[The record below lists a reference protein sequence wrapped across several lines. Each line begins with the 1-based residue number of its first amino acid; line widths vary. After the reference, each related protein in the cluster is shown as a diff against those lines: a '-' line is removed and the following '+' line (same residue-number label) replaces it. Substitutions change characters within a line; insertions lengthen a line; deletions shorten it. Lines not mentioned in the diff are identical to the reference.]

1 MATLLWENSLEKY
14 LTKELQAVSLS
25 MFRKNFIGIFH
36 GSLSAKTAEGKFII
50 NKRESIFDKLNKS
63 DLIELYS
70 KKDYRWNLASIDA
83 DIHLGIYQN
92 ISEAK
97 YIAYTMPPFTTA
109 YTLKHEK
116 IIPKDYFAYTKIGE
130 ILVYD
135 PGDFDDW
142 YERAEV
148 EVYRYFQTHNTNL
161 MVIKGYGVISFDR
174 DLIQM
179 VKKIAILENSCKLLN
194 LSIS

>member
-1 MATLLWENSLEKY
+1 
-14 LTKELQAVSLS
+14 
-25 MFRKNFIGIFH
+25 MFRKNFLGIFH
-36 GSLSAKTAEGKFII
+36 GSISAKIAEGKFII
-50 NKRESIFDKLNKS
+50 NKREAIFDELTPDN
-63 DLIELYS
+63 LIELYS

-97 YIAYTMPPFTTA
+97 YISYTMPPFVTA
-109 YTLKHEK
+109 YSLKHDK
-116 IIPKDYFAYTKIGE
+116 IIPKDYFAYKKIGE
-130 ILVYD
+130 IKVYD
-135 PGDFDDW
+135 PKNFDDW

-148 EVYRYFQTHNTNL
+148 EVYRYFQTHDTNI

-179 VKKIAILENSCKLLN
+179 VKKIAILENSCKLLS

>member
-1 MATLLWENSLEKY
+1 MATLLWENNLEKY

-36 GSLSAKTAEGKFII
+36 GSLSAKTAEGKFVI
-50 NKRESIFDKLNKS
+50 NKRESIFDELNKS

-97 YIAYTMPPFTTA
+97 YITYTMPPFTTA
-109 YTLKHEK
+109 YTLKHKK

-130 ILVYD
+130 ISVYD

-174 DLIQM
+174 NLIQM